1 VVLPGEGRQPPRF
14 FQALASTILSEG
26 EVRAIVV
33 VLHDISE
40 QKALDQ
46 AKSDFLSVVSHE
58 LKTPLHS
65 IKGFVDIILM
75 GKTGPVSDTQRDF
88 LGTVRQQAE
97 ALQIMI
103 NDLLESSRLEA
114 GQINLRIERV
124 LLGQLVQ
131 GVVARMAPLAEEAG
145 LQIVN
150 LVSPG
155 SHLLQADEAR
165 LEQVIT
171 NLLSNAIKFTPAGS
185 VTIRAADLGDEIQV
199 SVADTGIGI
208 PPAQLERVGVDDLQ
222 AYYRVPRRPHLG

>member
-1 VVLPGEGRQPPRF
+1 
-14 FQALASTILSEG
+14 
-26 EVRAIVV
+26 
-33 VLHDISE
+33 
-40 QKALDQ
+40 
-46 AKSDFLSVVSHE
+46 
-58 LKTPLHS
+58 
-65 IKGFVDIILM
+65 
-75 GKTGPVSDTQRDF
+75 
-88 LGTVRQQAE
+88 
-97 ALQIMI
+97 MI

-114 GQINLRIERV
+114 GQISLRIERV

-155 SHLLQADEAR
+155 SHLLQAAEAR

-185 VTIRAADLGDEIQV
+185 VTICAADLGDEIQV

-208 PPAQLERVGVDDLQ
+208 PPTQLERVFDRFYQVDGT
-222 AYYRVPRRPHLG
+222 ATRRYRGAGLGLTICKHIIEYHGGRIWAESVEGQGRTFHFVLPKVQPTDEQPAMDFSILPPR